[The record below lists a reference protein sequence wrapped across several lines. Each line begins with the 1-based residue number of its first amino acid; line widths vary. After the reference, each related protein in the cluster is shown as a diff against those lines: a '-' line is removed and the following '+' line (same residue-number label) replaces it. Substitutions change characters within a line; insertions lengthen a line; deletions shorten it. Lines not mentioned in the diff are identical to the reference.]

1 MAEIKIYRKG
11 YMIFVGAVTDADLM
25 LTLQSDGVAMIA
37 ELKNLTR
44 GGGTKLVRLSK
55 ANYCIIQR

>member
-37 ELKNLTR
+37 ESKNLMR
-44 GGGTKLVRLSK
+44 GGAQNLCGCLKLTIV
-55 ANYCIIQR
+55 